1 MRLHSEAS
9 EQWRE
14 QRNAWR
20 SPISSRV
27 SRGAHGAAAPVLLA
41 PGLKLQRPRAGA
53 RLHQRPAVVDGGF
66 KPHRVSS
73 ARRLL
78 TFGALAH
85 ARKRETK
92 FSQCGRPE
100 VRPAAL
106 RTNSLNP

>member
-20 SPISSRV
+20 SPISSHV

-41 PGLKLQRPRAGA
+41 PGLKLQRPGASA

-85 ARKRETK
+85 ARKRETNFRNVDGPK
-92 FSQCGRPE
+92 FNLP
-100 VRPAAL
+100 PYAL
-106 RTNSLNP
+106 TR